1 MASPSFLVQCRIIPR
16 LFASRPGL
24 FRIPRDPSSLLV
36 LANSV
41 SRSAGESSILEIR
54 HGLVTLELRKDHG
67 RGSILDRGLKIIEA
81 LKDCVFFSL
90 SLVQQIKI
98 RIFIFP
104 FLFAEKW
111 IPRRIFLVLNE
122 GYRLLWI
129 FNFSSLDNLRNNR
142 NGKIKN
148 RDRWVKQVGR

>member
-1 MASPSFLVQCRIIPR
+1 MPNYSTIIRLASRIISHSTRSILP
-16 LFASRPGL
+16 SRSCQFG
-24 FRIPRDPSSLLV
+24 I
-36 LANSV
+36 
-41 SRSAGESSILEIR
+41 SAGESSILEIR

-98 RIFIFP
+98 RVFIFP
-104 FLFAEKW
+104 FPFAEKW
-111 IPRRIFLVLNE
+111 TPRRIFLVLNE
-122 GYRLLWI
+122 SYRLLWI